1 MPRRRSPNVSAILQ
15 AALDKYNITTD
26 EIPCEEEPLDIER
39 FIQDV
44 YDKTKIKS
52 CRYFLSKSPGG
63 FRCGRKH
70 EGPCQ
75 PSCSHPCDH
84 GWSSGQTWCIVDLKK
99 LRILKPIRQECKRHN
114 HRTCNDDDD
123 DDDDDDD
130 SDYDVEEYTAIPLY
144 GKETVK
150 KIAEWAVK
158 RYLINTGRLADQTEP
173 ARGFKKTPAHCQA
186 LCDMCKKLKRRCC

>member
-1 MPRRRSPNVSAILQ
+1 MPRRSPNVSAILQ
-15 AALDKYNITTD
+15 AALDEYNITTD
-26 EIPCEEEPLDIER
+26 EIPREEEPLDIER
-39 FIQDV
+39 FVQDV
-44 YDKTKIKS
+44 LNKKRKS

-99 LRILKPIRQECKRHN
+99 LRILKPFRQECKRH
-114 HRTCNDDDD
+114 DDDD
-123 DDDDDDD
+123 V
-130 SDYDVEEYTAIPLY
+130 DYDKEEYTSIPLY

-158 RYLINTGRLADQTEP
+158 RYLINTGRLANQSEP

-186 LCDMCKKLKRRCC
+186 LCDMCKKLNRRCC